1 MIIYKVDNI
10 TPIDDEK
17 TFLVDVSLE
26 MVDYESDTDTVYIS
40 MSFPLA
46 NDSNDLVE
54 IKEKAILKA
63 KNMLKQAILED
74 AQQDLF

>member
-26 MVDYESDTDTVYIS
+26 MIDYESDTDTVYIS

>member
-1 MIIYKVDNI
+1 LIIYKVDNI